1 MPIALV
7 GIISVVLV
15 WDTLRRAG
23 DEWGLERNGYRYRAL
38 AFVGNTGTI
47 FCVFFLRSVL
57 VILYISELPI
67 VLLSSVISA

>member
-1 MPIALV
+1 MPMALV

-23 DEWGLERNGYRYRAL
+23 DEWGLERNGYRFRTL

-47 FCVFFLRSVL
+47 FCISSIWSLLVNFAYFLTGRQ
-57 VILYISELPI
+57 
-67 VLLSSVISA
+67 